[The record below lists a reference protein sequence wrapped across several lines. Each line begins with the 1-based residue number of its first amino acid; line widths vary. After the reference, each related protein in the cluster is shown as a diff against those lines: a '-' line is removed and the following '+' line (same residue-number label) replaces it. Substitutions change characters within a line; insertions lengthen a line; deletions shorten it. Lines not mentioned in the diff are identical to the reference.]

1 MGYPYVQESRHMMS
15 NPQAIPLEVP
25 VRRKRN
31 PRGSLNREV
40 ILAEAFKLCRE
51 EDLVELSMPKL
62 AKRLGV
68 GVTSLY
74 WYFHTKDEL
83 LQTMLAQVSDEFLQ
97 ALPDH
102 AGLPWDEHFRRY
114 FTDMRRIFLGNDV
127 ISDFL
132 VMHTHVSMIAP
143 GDYFMSRLNSE
154 VGILMDAGLSPQDAT
169 RGYQAMSTYTTG
181 TVQKIRQVQLRG
193 ENPNLKMFPIDDLAM
208 MAAIGAEYPNL
219 LITSEYWHRTYSTDV
234 DYEFGLNRIIEG
246 LRALIP

>member
-1 MGYPYVQESRHMMS
+1 MS
-15 NPQAIPLEVP
+15 IPQALPLEVP

-31 PRGSLNREV
+31 PRGSLNKEV
-40 ILAEAFKLCRE
+40 ILAEAFRLCRQE
-51 EDLVELSMPKL
+51 NLDELSMPKL

-74 WYFHTKDEL
+74 WYFHTKEEL
-83 LQTMLAQVSDEFLQ
+83 LQTMLAQVADEFLQ

-102 AGLPWDEHFRRY
+102 SGLAWDEHFRRY
-114 FTDMRRIFLGNDV
+114 FTDMRRIFLANDV

-132 VMHTHVSMIAP
+132 VMYTHVSMITP
-143 GDYFMSRLNSE
+143 GGYFMARLNSE
-154 VGILMDAGLSPQDAT
+154 VGILMDTGLSPQDAT

-181 TVQKIRQVQLRG
+181 TVQKIRQVRLRG

-208 MAAIGAEYPNL
+208 MSVIGTEYPNL
-219 LITSEYWHRTYSTDV
+219 GITSEYWHRTYSTDV
-234 DYEFGLNRIIEG
+234 DYEFGLNLIIDG